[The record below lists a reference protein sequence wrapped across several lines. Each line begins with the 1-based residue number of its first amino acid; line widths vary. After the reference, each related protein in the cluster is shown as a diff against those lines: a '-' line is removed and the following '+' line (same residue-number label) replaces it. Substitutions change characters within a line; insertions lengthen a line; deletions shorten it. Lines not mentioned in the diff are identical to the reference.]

1 MCLYDQQ
8 LGALFSSSLFSDN
21 KHGNTLLPKFKY
33 QFDDPPL
40 QTPSHY
46 RTSNHPTLL
55 SVSNPLYDP
64 TSATLPEVLILL
76 PIASPEKPRPPLQNS
91 VAVVATDKSTQYS
104 PALSPIPPD
113 NLQAP
118 PHGMPDVV
126 LNRNSKDGA
135 TDARVMKVKLEE
147 MSMASVTRKS
157 GKEEKMKIGELGF
170 RLSEIVL
177 CLISFS
183 VMAADK
189 TKGWSGD
196 SFDRYKEY
204 RYCLAVNVIGFVYA
218 GFQAYDLSYHIATG
232 KHVIRHHL
240 RYRFNLFMD
249 QILAYLLVSAASSS
263 ATRVDDWQSNWG
275 KDEFTKMATVSVVMA
290 FLAFIAYAGSSLISG
305 YNLYNHDAL

>member
-1 MCLYDQQ
+1 
-8 LGALFSSSLFSDN
+8 
-21 KHGNTLLPKFKY
+21 
-33 QFDDPPL
+33 
-40 QTPSHY
+40 
-46 RTSNHPTLL
+46 
-55 SVSNPLYDP
+55 
-64 TSATLPEVLILL
+64 
-76 PIASPEKPRPPLQNS
+76 
-91 VAVVATDKSTQYS
+91 
-104 PALSPIPPD
+104 
-113 NLQAP
+113 
-118 PHGMPDVV
+118 MPDVV

-249 QILAYLLVSAASSS
+249 QVTIWMEEIPFASHGCGNQKMPSVWDQRFQILAYLLVSAASSS

>member
-1 MCLYDQQ
+1 MKSNWKPKKIQIPIRR
-8 LGALFSSSLFSDN
+8 SSSSNSESLSHFESPHSPLRFESPLRSDL
-21 KHGNTLLPKFKY
+21 G
-33 QFDDPPL
+33 DPPGS
-40 QTPSHY
+40 TYS
-46 RTSNHPTLL
+46 S
-55 SVSNPLYDP
+55 
-64 TSATLPEVLILL
+64 

-135 TDARVMKVKLEE
+135 TDARVMKMKLEE
-147 MSMASVTRKS
+147 MSMAS
-157 GKEEKMKIGELGF
+157 
-170 RLSEIVL
+170 
-177 CLISFS
+177 
-183 VMAADK
+183 